1 VIASVRAI
9 EEAAASKTPAA
20 VRTIAS
26 IMLRGASG
34 WSTDSASERPRAGL
48 SGAPSA
54 FAKALI
60 EATRRSGIISR
71 PARIVRSSAGE
82 TSGLSSVSFVGSA

>member
-1 VIASVRAI
+1 MSAI
-9 EEAAASKTPAA
+9 DEAAASKTPAA
-20 VRTIAS
+20 VRTTAS

-60 EATRRSGIISR
+60 DATRRSGIISR
-71 PARIVRSSAGE
+71 PARIVRSRPAG
-82 TSGLSSVSFVGSA
+82 TSGQMSVSLVGSA